1 LQLPSHENVFVIG
14 DTAAAKYGDTFIP
27 GVAPAAVQGGE
38 YACDAILDKELGRK
52 VTEPF
57 AYKDKGKM
65 AIIGKFAAIV
75 DVNGFKFNGFFG
87 WAAWLVIHL
96 LFLIDIRSMISVTGA
111 WYWAFIRNLPGAR
124 VFSSSAE
131 EKTTH

>member
-1 LQLPSHENVFVIG
+1 
-14 DTAAAKYGDTFIP
+14 
-27 GVAPAAVQGGE
+27 
-38 YACDAILDKELGRK
+38 
-52 VTEPF
+52 
-57 AYKDKGKM
+57 
-65 AIIGKFAAIV
+65 
-75 DVNGFKFNGFFG
+75 VNGLKFNGFFG